1 MRRSLVLLLCLIAT
15 AVSARQDALPVRTA
29 IEDFLQRQTQGL
41 PGRVSFS
48 VGAIEADNNLA
59 PCSAL
64 DVSLPHG
71 GRLWG
76 NGSVVVRCQ
85 AESGWKLFVP
95 VQVRVT
101 AEYLV
106 SARALS
112 LGQVV
117 AETDLVKQSGDLTE
131 LPDGVLSD
139 PKQAIGRNL
148 VVSLAAGRP
157 LRADALRLPL
167 VVQQGQGIK
176 VISLGTGFQVSSDG
190 RALNNAAA
198 GQVVQVRLRN
208 GKVVSGIA
216 RSEGIVEVSH

>member
-1 MRRSLVLLLCLIAT
+1 MLRSFVLLLWLFAST
-15 AVSARQDALPVRTA
+15 VSARQDPVPIKSA
-29 IEDFLQRQTQGL
+29 IEDFLHRQTQGL
-41 PGRVSFS
+41 PGQVDFV
-48 VGAIEADNNLA
+48 VGSIDADNNLT

-76 NGSVVVRCQ
+76 NSSVVVRCQ
-85 AESGWKLFVP
+85 TEPGWKLFVA
-95 VQVRVT
+95 VRVRVT
-101 AEYLV
+101 GEYLV

-117 AETDLVKQSGDLTE
+117 VEADLAKQRGDLTE
-131 LPDGVLSD
+131 LPDGVLSE
-139 PKQAIGRNL
+139 PKQAIGRTL
-148 VVSLAAGRP
+148 AVSLGAGRP
-157 LRADALRLPL
+157 LRADALKLPL

-176 VISLGTGFQVSSDG
+176 VISVGNGFQVSSDG

-208 GKVVSGIA
+208 GNVVSGIA